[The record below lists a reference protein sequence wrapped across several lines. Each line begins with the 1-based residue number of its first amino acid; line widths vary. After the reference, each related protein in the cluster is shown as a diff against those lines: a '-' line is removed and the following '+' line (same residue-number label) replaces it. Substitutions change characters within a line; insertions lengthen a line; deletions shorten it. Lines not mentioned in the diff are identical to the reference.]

1 MIKVEIQ
8 RENKNKKIIYFRISG
23 HANAYEYGEDII
35 CASVSAAA
43 QMTLNGLIEILE
55 LSKIK
60 YKMDEG
66 IIICDLKSSELT
78 EEEYEKTHILTESMY
93 SYLKEVASDYK
104 EYVKLIIKEV

>member
-1 MIKVEIQ
+1 
-8 RENKNKKIIYFRISG
+8 
-23 HANAYEYGEDII
+23 
-35 CASVSAAA
+35 
-43 QMTLNGLIEILE
+43 MTLNGLIEILE